1 MTSVGIRS
9 AFKIKNF
16 NPATGWQGGSAGTMW
31 NTGAGLAPVIVSGE
45 IVSATGVTTTQAL
58 SIPPVA
64 KAVMLY
70 SGVLAGQPLTAKQD
84 GAAHELP
91 WLTHT
96 DGALTPAIRNV
107 QMMQDIFFAGH
118 SCLEVKRDGAGMV
131 TDAIRLP
138 LDRWDLDSEG
148 YVLKDGLIEKQE
160 NFVYI
165 PGLMPL
171 GFLTYASST
180 IRSYEAMVRTVESR
194 AGNPVPMIAIHIEED
209 CTLSDDEIDDVITN
223 WSNARKSKNGAVA
236 VVPKG
241 IKIEVLGMGA
251 DDGAMLTAGRDA
263 ARLDVANFV
272 NLTAALVDGN
282 NGTSGTYENTLQN
295 QNEFSALSLPL
306 FTLPIAL
313 RLSQD
318 DVTPPGVSVSFDST
332 EFDSRPADAQGNVG
346 SAVAG
351 APTTKEITE

>member
-1 MTSVGIRS
+1 MTPVGIRN
-9 AFKIKNF
+9 AFKIRSF
-16 NPATGWQGGSAGTMW
+16 NPATGWQGGSAGTTMW
-31 NTGAGLAPVIVSGE
+31 NTGAGLAPVIIGGE
-45 IVSATGVTTTQAL
+45 VISATGVTISQAL
-58 SIPPVA
+58 SIPPVTRA
-64 KAVMLY
+64 IMIYAA
-70 SGVLAGQPLTAKQD
+70 VLAGQPLTAKLD
-84 GAAHELP
+84 GAAHDLP

-107 QMMQDIFFAGH
+107 QMMQDLFFAGH
-118 SCLEVKRDGAGMV
+118 TCLEVKRDAAGYV

-138 LDRWDLDSEG
+138 LDRWSLDSEG
-148 YVLKDGLIEKQE
+148 YVLRDGLMAQQD

-165 PGLMPL
+165 PGLLPM
-171 GFLTYASST
+171 GFLTYAAAT

-194 AGNPVPMIAIHIEED
+194 SANPVPMIAIHIEED
-209 CTLSDDEIDDVITN
+209 CTLTDDEIDEVITN

-241 IKIEVLGMGA
+241 IRIEVLGMGA
-251 DDGAMLTAGRDA
+251 DDGVMLTAGRNA

-272 NLTAALVDGN
+272 NAPAALLDGN

-332 EFDSRPADAQGNVG
+332 DFDAMPAAAKGNTGAAVG
-346 SAVAG
+346 AIERT
-351 APTTKEITE
+351 PTP